1 MKMSKKKP
9 SKEDLKKL
17 NVESWGTWS
26 KEVSE
31 FDWSYGDTETCYILE
46 GDVEVI
52 DPQTGEKIEFK
63 KGDLVQFEKGLNC
76 IWKVKKPIR
85 KYYSFDIEFGDV

>member
-26 KEVSE
+26 KEISE
-31 FDWSYGDTETCYILE
+31 FDWSYDDTETCYILE
-46 GDVEVI
+46 SIGKDNFH
-52 DPQTGEKIEFK
+52 T
-63 KGDLVQFEKGLNC
+63 
-76 IWKVKKPIR
+76 
-85 KYYSFDIEFGDV
+85 

>member
-17 NVESWGTWS
+17 NVESWGTWT
-26 KEVSE
+26 KEISE

-52 DPQTGEKIEFK
+52 DPQTGEKIEFT
-63 KGDLVQFEKGLNC
+63 KGDLVQFEKGLKC

-85 KYYSFDIEFGDV
+85 KYYSFDIDFGDV

>member
-1 MKMSKKKP
+1 MSKKKP